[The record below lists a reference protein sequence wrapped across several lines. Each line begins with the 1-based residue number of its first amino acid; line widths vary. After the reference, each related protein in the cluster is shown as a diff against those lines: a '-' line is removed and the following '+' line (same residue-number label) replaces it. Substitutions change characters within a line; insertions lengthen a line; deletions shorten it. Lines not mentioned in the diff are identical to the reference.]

1 MLLSMFY
8 YLKLTH
14 IPCRLIYFFHALRK
28 VRIYLHRQTPLMVPF
43 YSYLQ
48 LQSLTCNASLHEI
61 TDIKDQWPKESFLYI
76 LKALGFFRLMVIVA
90 PDCSSTSKRSR
101 SYSAAGSHLIKAL
114 IQSNYWVHLCTS
126 FSSSHMKWSLKT
138 LLLLGIKT
146 KVMPKIVKYII
157 FCACAA
163 CKWFGM
169 ITWIDQITHD

>member
-28 VRIYLHRQTPLMVPF
+28 VRIYLHRQTPLMGPF

-126 FSSSHMKWSLKT
+126 FSSSH
-138 LLLLGIKT
+138 T
-146 KVMPKIVKYII
+146 K
-157 FCACAA
+157 
-163 CKWFGM
+163 M
-169 ITWIDQITHD
+169 ITKNTTFIRNQNKGYAKNCEIYNILCMCCL